1 MAKPEW
7 GTKRTCHACGTR
19 FYDLSKSP
27 ATCPK
32 CGTVFELGKPARPR
46 RRAAV
51 AEPIPTPAKAAK
63 DPALQ
68 KGAPGVGAFE
78 DEEVEEIDA
87 EEQDEDLIEDTS
99 DLGEDEDDV
108 SEIMEHIDDEEE
120 HL

>member
-19 FYDLSKSP
+19 FYDLQHSP

-32 CGTVFELGKPARPR
+32 CGTVFEQGKPARPR
-46 RRAAV
+46 RKAAV
-51 AEPIPTPAKAAK
+51 EVPVPAKAPKVAVVL
-63 DPALQ
+63 PEAV
-68 KGAPGVGAFE
+68 VGAFD
-78 DEEVEEIDA
+78 DEEIEVEDVEA
-87 EEQDEDLIEDTS
+87 EEQDEELIEDTS

-108 SEIMEHIDDEEE
+108 SEIMEHIDDDEE